1 MTLSRKQLRNLI
13 NEVLLKEQSSRPG
26 GAAAPEAGSLGKAD
40 TSLTYTYKNDGYSYL
55 VMDDMWYVI
64 KGKKKSASS
73 TKDYISMEKY
83 PDNMFNL
90 DKAYP
95 EARSSS
101 AKGKNAGG
109 MSTNDRRRGQE
120 EILSQ
125 IGDQQQDDEIRGE
138 QIDTKMKEIKEVMS
152 ELKALVSKND
162 DAANLNMAL
171 IKSKEQSAEGSALM
185 QLVDTPE
192 HKTFKLVHKRI
203 SAEISRVSGSQVADP
218 ESFRKLFTKLKS
230 DYQEVGLDFS
240 KLVQD
245 AGGKKI
251 TLETSNMRKIDEKL
265 KELSI
270 KASQLKKIQSPGSS
284 SSGTTSGESQVAA
297 QRESLSRGSL
307 YRRRYHGRY

>member
-1 MTLSRKQLRNLI
+1 MTLSRRQLRALI
-13 NEVLLKEQSSRPG
+13 NEVLLKEQSSNSG
-26 GAAAPEAGSLGKAD
+26 SEPEGLGTMK
-40 TSLTYTYKNDGYSYL
+40 TSNTYTYKNDGYTYL

-64 KGKKKSASS
+64 RGKKKSASS

-109 MSTNDRRRGQE
+109 MSTDDRRRGQE

-138 QIDTKMKEIKEVMS
+138 QIDAKMKEIKDVMV
-152 ELKALVSKND
+152 ELKALVSSNEN
-162 DAANLNMAL
+162 AANLDMASAKSREPDFKAASKL
-171 IKSKEQSAEGSALM
+171 IR
-185 QLVDTPE
+185 LVDSPE
-192 HKTFKLVHKRI
+192 
-203 SAEISRVSGSQVADP
+203 
-218 ESFRKLFTKLKS
+218 
-230 DYQEVGLDFS
+230 DYKEAGLDFS

-245 AGGKKI
+245 TGSKKI
-251 TLETSNMRKIDEKL
+251 TLEVSNMRKIDEKL

-270 KASQLKKIQSPGSS
+270 KVSELKQVQSADTT

>member
-1 MTLSRKQLRNLI
+1 MTLSRRQLRGLI
-13 NEVLLKEQSSRPG
+13 NEVLLKEQSSNPG
-26 GAAAPEAGSLGKAD
+26 SEPEGLGTMK
-40 TSLTYTYKNDGYSYL
+40 TSNTYTYKNDGYTYL

-64 KGKKKSASS
+64 RGKKKSASS

-109 MSTNDRRRGQE
+109 MSTDDRRRGQE

-138 QIDTKMKEIKEVMS
+138 QIDAKMKEIKDVMM
-152 ELKALVSKND
+152 ELKALVSSNEN
-162 DAANLNMAL
+162 AANLDMASA
-171 IKSKEQSAEGSALM
+171 KSREPNSTAASKLM
-185 QLVDTPE
+185 RLVDSPE
-192 HKTFKLVHKRI
+192 HKTFKLVHKTI
-203 SAEISRVSGSQVADP
+203 SKEIQRLSKSQVADP
-218 ESFRKLFTKLKS
+218 ESFKRLFTRFKS
-230 DYQEVGLDFS
+230 DYREAGLDFS
-240 KLVQD
+240 KLVQ
-245 AGGKKI
+245 ATGSKKI
-251 TLETSNMRKIDEKL
+251 TLEVSNMRKIDEKL

-270 KASQLKKIQSPGSS
+270 KVSELKQVQSADTT